1 MVHSK
6 AEPGSYM
13 HFFLVT
19 TRCLPCLRAVSSCQ
33 NRVSKCAKARN
44 LQEFVQVII
53 IKQNRRMVLRKS
65 GLFSNVYVRCYLKLI
80 TKTPAHLLEI
90 YNLEQMSRW

>member
-1 MVHSK
+1 
-6 AEPGSYM
+6 
-13 HFFLVT
+13 
-19 TRCLPCLRAVSSCQ
+19 
-33 NRVSKCAKARN
+33 
-44 LQEFVQVII
+44 
-53 IKQNRRMVLRKS
+53 MVLRKS